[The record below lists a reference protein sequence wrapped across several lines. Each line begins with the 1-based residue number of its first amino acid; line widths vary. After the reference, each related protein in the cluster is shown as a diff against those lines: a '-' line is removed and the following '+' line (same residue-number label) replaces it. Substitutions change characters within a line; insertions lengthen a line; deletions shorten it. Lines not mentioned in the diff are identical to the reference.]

1 MKDLQYTPLTPSDD
15 GMGYIDSD
23 GKRWQPLNPKQKKF
37 AREYLKGQNATEAAV
52 KAGYTKNR
60 AAAKR
65 QGSVLLNHNPLLRN
79 YLIDQEIKEAERD
92 RVSMEGHLSA
102 LHDLREEARES
113 GQINAAIT
121 AEIHRGKVGG
131 LYIDRREVLTAKI
144 DGLSKDQLIDRL
156 GALITKRV
164 PQTIEG
170 RITNRIGSTDGSTDR
185 EPVLVDRGIDWSIDR
200 SSHWTSDGGRTH
212 PPTTI
217 HGRRASEGRI
227 DGAVERNGWD

>member
-1 MKDLQYTPLTPSDD
+1 MKELQYTPLTPADD
-15 GMGYIDSD
+15 GMGYIDAD

-144 DGLSKDQLIDRL
+144 DMLSKDQLIDRL

-164 PQTIEG
+164 PPTIEG
-170 RITNRIGSTDGSTDR
+170 QITNRIGSTDRSTVLIER
-185 EPVLVDRGIDWSIDR
+185 E
-200 SSHWTSDGGRTH
+200 SD
-212 PPTTI
+212 
-217 HGRRASEGRI
+217 
-227 DGAVERNGWD
+227 

>member
-1 MKDLQYTPLTPSDD
+1 MKELQYTPLTPSDD

-170 RITNRIGSTDGSTDR
+170 MITNRIGSTDGSTDR
-185 EPVLVDRGIDWSIDR
+185 EPVLVDRGID
-200 SSHWTSDGGRTH
+200 
-212 PPTTI
+212 
-217 HGRRASEGRI
+217 
-227 DGAVERNGWD
+227 

>member
-79 YLIDQEIKEAERD
+79 YLINQEIKEAERD

-170 RITNRIGSTDGSTDR
+170 MITNRIGSTDGSTDR
-185 EPVLVDRGIDWSIDR
+185 EPVLVDRGID
-200 SSHWTSDGGRTH
+200 
-212 PPTTI
+212 
-217 HGRRASEGRI
+217 
-227 DGAVERNGWD
+227 

>member
-79 YLIDQEIKEAERD
+79 YLINQEIKEAERD

-170 RITNRIGSTDGSTDR
+170 MITNRIGSTDGSTDR
-185 EPVLVDRGIDWSIDR
+185 EPVLVDRSID
-200 SSHWTSDGGRTH
+200 
-212 PPTTI
+212 
-217 HGRRASEGRI
+217 
-227 DGAVERNGWD
+227 

>member
-1 MKDLQYTPLTPSDD
+1 MKELQYTPLTPSDD

-170 RITNRIGSTDGSTDR
+170 QITNRIGLG
-185 EPVLVDRGIDWSIDR
+185 R
-200 SSHWTSDGGRTH
+200 SDSDGRTEALVGRSDGRT
-212 PPTTI
+212 
-217 HGRRASEGRI
+217 
-227 DGAVERNGWD
+227 ER

>member
-1 MKDLQYTPLTPSDD
+1 MKELQYTPLTPSDD

-79 YLIDQEIKEAERD
+79 YLINQEIKEAERD

-170 RITNRIGSTDGSTDR
+170 MITNRIGSTDGSTDR
-185 EPVLVDRGIDWSIDR
+185 EPVLVDRLID
-200 SSHWTSDGGRTH
+200 
-212 PPTTI
+212 
-217 HGRRASEGRI
+217 
-227 DGAVERNGWD
+227 

>member
-1 MKDLQYTPLTPSDD
+1 MKELQYTPLTPADD
-15 GMGYIDSD
+15 GNGYIDAD

-144 DGLSKDQLIDRL
+144 DSLSKDQLIDRL
-156 GALITKRV
+156 GQLITKRV

-170 RITNRIGSTDGSTDR
+170 EITNRLGSTDGSTDR
-185 EPVLVDRGIDWSIDR
+185 STVLIKRG
-200 SSHWTSDGGRTH
+200 SD
-212 PPTTI
+212 
-217 HGRRASEGRI
+217 
-227 DGAVERNGWD
+227 

>member
-1 MKDLQYTPLTPSDD
+1 MKELQYTPLTPSED
-15 GMGYIDSD
+15 GMGYLDSD

-92 RVSMEGHLSA
+92 RVSMEGHLSS

-144 DGLSKDQLIDRL
+144 DMLSKDQLIDRL

-170 RITNRIGSTDGSTDR
+170 MITNRLGSIDGSTDR
-185 EPVLVDRGIDWSIDR
+185 EPVLVDRETD
-200 SSHWTSDGGRTH
+200 
-212 PPTTI
+212 
-217 HGRRASEGRI
+217 
-227 DGAVERNGWD
+227 

>member
-1 MKDLQYTPLTPSDD
+1 MKELQYTPLTPSDD
-15 GMGYIDSD
+15 GMGYIDLD

-170 RITNRIGSTDGSTDR
+170 EITNRLGSTDGSTDR
-185 EPVLVDRGIDWSIDR
+185 STVLIERGRD
-200 SSHWTSDGGRTH
+200 
-212 PPTTI
+212 
-217 HGRRASEGRI
+217 
-227 DGAVERNGWD
+227 

>member
-1 MKDLQYTPLTPSDD
+1 MVTASSTP
-15 GMGYIDSD
+15 
-23 GKRWQPLNPKQKKF
+23 
-37 AREYLKGQNATEAAV
+37 
-52 KAGYTKNR
+52 KNR

-102 LHDLREEARES
+102 LHDLREEARDQ

-144 DGLSKDQLIDRL
+144 DSLSKDQLIDRL
-156 GALITKRV
+156 GQLITKRV

-170 RITNRIGSTDGSTDR
+170 QITNRIGSIDGSTDR
-185 EPVLVDRGIDWSIDR
+185 SIDY
-200 SSHWTSDGGRTH
+200 
-212 PPTTI
+212 I
-217 HGRRASEGRI
+217 EK
-227 DGAVERNGWD
+227 

>member
-1 MKDLQYTPLTPSDD
+1 MKDLQYTSLTPSDD

-79 YLIDQEIKEAERD
+79 YLINQEIKEAERD

-170 RITNRIGSTDGSTDR
+170 MITNRIGSTDGSTDR
-185 EPVLVDRGIDWSIDR
+185 EPVLVDRGID
-200 SSHWTSDGGRTH
+200 
-212 PPTTI
+212 
-217 HGRRASEGRI
+217 
-227 DGAVERNGWD
+227 

>member
-1 MKDLQYTPLTPSDD
+1 MKELQYTPLTPADD
-15 GMGYIDSD
+15 GMGYIDAD

-144 DGLSKDQLIDRL
+144 DMLSKDQLIDRL

-170 RITNRIGSTDGSTDR
+170 EITNRLGSTDGSTDR
-185 EPVLVDRGIDWSIDR
+185 STVLIERGSERRRPRDGATD
-200 SSHWTSDGGRTH
+200 SDG
-212 PPTTI
+212 
-217 HGRRASEGRI
+217 
-227 DGAVERNGWD
+227 

>member
-1 MKDLQYTPLTPSDD
+1 MKELQYTPLTPSDD

-79 YLIDQEIKEAERD
+79 YLINQEIKEAERD

-170 RITNRIGSTDGSTDR
+170 QITNRIGLSG
-185 EPVLVDRGIDWSIDR
+185 
-200 SSHWTSDGGRTH
+200 SDGRKETL
-212 PPTTI
+212 
-217 HGRRASEGRI
+217 
-227 DGAVERNGWD
+227 VERQID

>member
-1 MKDLQYTPLTPSDD
+1 MKELQYTPLTPSDD

-185 EPVLVDRGIDWSIDR
+185 EPVLVDRGID
-200 SSHWTSDGGRTH
+200 
-212 PPTTI
+212 
-217 HGRRASEGRI
+217 
-227 DGAVERNGWD
+227 

>member
-170 RITNRIGSTDGSTDR
+170 QITNRIGLG
-185 EPVLVDRGIDWSIDR
+185 R
-200 SSHWTSDGGRTH
+200 SDSDGRTEALVGRSDGRT
-212 PPTTI
+212 
-217 HGRRASEGRI
+217 
-227 DGAVERNGWD
+227 ER

>member
-1 MKDLQYTPLTPSDD
+1 
-15 GMGYIDSD
+15 
-23 GKRWQPLNPKQKKF
+23 
-37 AREYLKGQNATEAAV
+37 
-52 KAGYTKNR
+52 
-60 AAAKR
+60 
-65 QGSVLLNHNPLLRN
+65 
-79 YLIDQEIKEAERD
+79 LIDQEIKEAERD

-144 DGLSKDQLIDRL
+144 DMLSKDQLIDRL

-170 RITNRIGSTDGSTDR
+170 QITNRLGSTDGSTDR
-185 EPVLVDRGIDWSIDR
+185 STVLIERG
-200 SSHWTSDGGRTH
+200 SD
-212 PPTTI
+212 
-217 HGRRASEGRI
+217 
-227 DGAVERNGWD
+227 

>member
-1 MKDLQYTPLTPSDD
+1 
-15 GMGYIDSD
+15 MGYIDLD

-170 RITNRIGSTDGSTDR
+170 RITNRLGSTDGSTDR
-185 EPVLVDRGIDWSIDR
+185 EPVLVDRGID
-200 SSHWTSDGGRTH
+200 
-212 PPTTI
+212 
-217 HGRRASEGRI
+217 
-227 DGAVERNGWD
+227 

>member
-1 MKDLQYTPLTPSDD
+1 MKDLQYTPMQPADD
-15 GMGYIDSD
+15 GNGYIDPD

-65 QGSVLLNHNPLLRN
+65 SVLLNHNPLLRN

-92 RVSMEGHLSA
+92 RVSMEGHLTA
-102 LHDLREEARES
+102 LHDLREEAREQ

-144 DGLSKDQLIDRL
+144 DSLSKDQLIDRL
-156 GALITKRV
+156 GQLIMKRS

-170 RITNRIGSTDGSTDR
+170 QITNRIGSIDGSTDR
-185 EPVLVDRGIDWSIDR
+185 SIDR
-200 SSHWTSDGGRTH
+200 STVL
-212 PPTTI
+212 
-217 HGRRASEGRI
+217 
-227 DGAVERNGWD
+227 VERGSD

>member
-1 MKDLQYTPLTPSDD
+1 MKDLQYTAMLPADD
-15 GMGYIDSD
+15 GNGYLDPD

-92 RVSMEGHLSA
+92 RVSMEGHLTA

-121 AEIHRGKVGG
+121 ADIHRGKVGG

-144 DGLSKDQLIDRL
+144 DMLSKDQLIDRL
-156 GALITKRV
+156 GQLIMKRS

-170 RITNRIGSTDGSTDR
+170 QITNRIGSTDGSTDR
-185 EPVLVDRGIDWSIDR
+185 SIDGSTVLVERG
-200 SSHWTSDGGRTH
+200 SD
-212 PPTTI
+212 
-217 HGRRASEGRI
+217 
-227 DGAVERNGWD
+227 

>member
-1 MKDLQYTPLTPSDD
+1 MKELQYTPLTPSDD

-170 RITNRIGSTDGSTDR
+170 QITNRIGLSG
-185 EPVLVDRGIDWSIDR
+185 
-200 SSHWTSDGGRTH
+200 SDGRKETL
-212 PPTTI
+212 
-217 HGRRASEGRI
+217 
-227 DGAVERNGWD
+227 VERQID

>member
-1 MKDLQYTPLTPSDD
+1 M
-15 GMGYIDSD
+15 
-23 GKRWQPLNPKQKKF
+23 
-37 AREYLKGQNATEAAV
+37 KGQNATEAAV

-60 AAAKR
+60 NAAKR

-92 RVSMEGHLSA
+92 RVSMEGHLST
-102 LHDLREEARES
+102 LHDLREEARGQ

-156 GALITKRV
+156 SELISKRAPRV
-164 PQTIEG
+164 IEG
-170 RITNRIGSTDGSTDR
+170 
-185 EPVLVDRGIDWSIDR
+185 EVIDR
-200 SSHWTSDGGRTH
+200 S
-212 PPTTI
+212 
-217 HGRRASEGRI
+217 I
-227 DGAVERNGWD
+227 DKIVELVPSNREKDRSTD